1 MCPPERLRDDGLT
14 LGQPI
19 SSHIDDPDAFAHAA
33 PSSRMKRRL
42 SDTFLAV
49 RDFAVTVL
57 EARAEREFPDA
68 DPQTDEVSHR

>member
-1 MCPPERLRDDGLT
+1 MCPPERLRDDRLT
-14 LGQPI
+14 PGQPI
-19 SSHIDDPDAFAHAA
+19 ADDALFAGP
-33 PSSRMKRRL
+33 PSTMKRRI

>member
-1 MCPPERLRDDGLT
+1 MCPPERLRDDRLT
-14 LGQPI
+14 LGQP
-19 SSHIDDPDAFAHAA
+19 
-33 PSSRMKRRL
+33 SSRHIANDAAFDGPPSTMKRRI

-68 DPQTDEVSHR
+68 DPQSDEVSQR

>member
-1 MCPPERLRDDGLT
+1 MCPPERLRDDRLT
-14 LGQPI
+14 LGQPP
-19 SSHIDDPDAFAHAA
+19 SSHIDNSAAFAGP
-33 PSSRMKRRL
+33 PSTMKRRI

>member
-1 MCPPERLRDDGLT
+1 MCPPERLRDDRLT
-14 LGQPI
+14 QGQP
-19 SSHIDDPDAFAHAA
+19 SSCHVDKHAA
-33 PSSRMKRRL
+33 FDGPPSTMKRRI

-68 DPQTDEVSHR
+68 DPQTDEVSQR